1 MLEANFPPWPYYA
14 EDEISAVSEVLR
26 SGCVNYWTG
35 DIIKDFEREFS
46 RYVGTEYAIALSNG
60 TVAIDLALHALEIG
74 KGDEVI
80 VTSRT
85 FIATASSIALAGA
98 VPIFADVDAISQ
110 NITAD
115 TIAACITKKTKAIIL
130 VHLAGWPCD
139 MDPIMALAKEKGLF
153 VIEDCA
159 QAHGA
164 SYKGQKV
171 GSMGDIATFSFCQDK
186 IISTG
191 GEGGM
196 LVTNNKDYFER
207 AWSFKD
213 HKKNNALCSEKGNGI
228 SFRWLHESL
237 GSNYRITEMQ
247 AAIGRKQMEK
257 LPAWTDSRNQNASQL
272 NSYFLDNEKI
282 RAYLPPENCRHA
294 YYKYYAFIDYN
305 VAPEL
310 VGKRDLIVSG
320 IREKGVPCFTGSCSE
335 VYREK
340 AFDFLGLGDSFY
352 LPVARQLGESSIM
365 FLVHPTLET
374 EHMHKTISAVE
385 ATLKEI
391 TKP

>member
-207 AWSFKD
+207 AWS
-213 HKKNNALCSEKGNGI
+213 
-228 SFRWLHESL
+228 
-237 GSNYRITEMQ
+237 
-247 AAIGRKQMEK
+247 
-257 LPAWTDSRNQNASQL
+257 
-272 NSYFLDNEKI
+272 
-282 RAYLPPENCRHA
+282 
-294 YYKYYAFIDYN
+294 
-305 VAPEL
+305 
-310 VGKRDLIVSG
+310 
-320 IREKGVPCFTGSCSE
+320 
-335 VYREK
+335 
-340 AFDFLGLGDSFY
+340 
-352 LPVARQLGESSIM
+352 
-365 FLVHPTLET
+365 
-374 EHMHKTISAVE
+374 
-385 ATLKEI
+385 
-391 TKP
+391 